1 MDLLLRE
8 RSHRPSKPPSS
19 YRLSQ
24 SCAHLSDCM
33 RSVAVSPMPFLRTQT
48 IYTTR
53 IRARILE
60 SFSLRHAF
68 LGSSL
73 FVSHNTS
80 EIDGSGN
87 LSARGLNLEQIF
99 ACSCIYSARSCRHL
113 SSYPAVSNWL
123 ITNQIPGTGNC
134 GSFYF
139 SYFFQI
145 VLYAL
150 YNLINVPFDCI
161 SFLFYVRCFL
171 FDLLCQVKSG
181 TNILP
186 KLKKFF

>member
-1 MDLLLRE
+1 M
-8 RSHRPSKPPSS
+8 RPSFRLHEICCCLTDALLAHPGHIHGKNSS
-19 YRLSQ
+19 P
-24 SCAHLSDCM
+24 HHG
-33 RSVAVSPMPFLRTQT
+33 
-48 IYTTR
+48 
-53 IRARILE
+53 IL
-60 SFSLRHAF
+60 FAPTC
-68 LGSSL
+68 L
-73 FVSHNTS
+73 FEIVLICLSHNTS

-87 LSARGLNLEQIF
+87 LSARELNLERIF
-99 ACSCIYSARSCRHL
+99 ACSCIYSARSCRYL

-123 ITNQIPGTGNC
+123 ITNQIPDTGNC

-161 SFLFYVRCFL
+161 SFLFYAKCLL
-171 FDLLCQVKSG
+171 FDLLCQVKPD

>member
-1 MDLLLRE
+1 M
-8 RSHRPSKPPSS
+8 RPSFRLHEICCRLTDALLAHADHIHGKNPSP
-19 YRLSQ
+19 YLG
-24 SCAHLSDCM
+24 
-33 RSVAVSPMPFLRTQT
+33 
-48 IYTTR
+48 
-53 IRARILE
+53 IL
-60 SFSLRHAF
+60 FAPAC
-68 LGSSL
+68 L
-73 FVSHNTS
+73 FEIVLICLSHNTS

-123 ITNQIPGTGNC
+123 ITNQISGTGNC

>member
-1 MDLLLRE
+1 M
-8 RSHRPSKPPSS
+8 RPSF
-19 YRLSQ
+19 RLHEI
-24 SCAHLSDCM
+24 CCRLTDALLAHADLRDPARPDGYAKLLPHNVEPALRYTRQESEPVSWNPF
-33 RSVAVSPMPFLRTQT
+33 RSGMPFG
-48 IYTTR
+48 IV
-53 IRARILE
+53 IICP
-60 SFSLRHAF
+60 
-68 LGSSL
+68 
-73 FVSHNTS
+73 SHNAS
-80 EIDGSGN
+80 EIDGSRN
-87 LSARGLNLEQIF
+87 LSARGLDLERIF
-99 ACSCIYSARSCRHL
+99 ARSCIYSARSCRHL

-123 ITNQIPGTGNC
+123 ITNQISGTGNC

-171 FDLLCQVKSG
+171 FDLLCQVKSD

-186 KLKKFF
+186 KRKKFF